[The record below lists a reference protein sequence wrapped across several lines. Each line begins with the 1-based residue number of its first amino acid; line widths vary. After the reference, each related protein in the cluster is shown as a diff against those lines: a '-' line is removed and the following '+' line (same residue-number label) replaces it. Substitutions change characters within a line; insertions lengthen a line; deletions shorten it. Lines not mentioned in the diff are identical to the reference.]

1 VYGRRKVQNQTERR
15 GECYVQNA
23 CPEILSRKTAPSA
36 SQVVPLKYSA
46 PSGIK
51 KFSKK
56 GREMYRL
63 NVRKQGRNRK
73 YSQVSV
79 ELAKM
84 LFMVM
89 VPMVFRNE
97 VED

>member
-1 VYGRRKVQNQTERR
+1 
-15 GECYVQNA
+15 
-23 CPEILSRKTAPSA
+23 
-36 SQVVPLKYSA
+36 
-46 PSGIK
+46 
-51 KFSKK
+51 
-56 GREMYRL
+56 MYRL